1 MAKIE
6 KSIESGPQLFFDF
19 TWKYVP
25 RLFLVAPWAEKMTI
39 SQKTGRVWFE
49 DTYFLNPWCLP
60 VNLPYWSPLV
70 TSLKLFYTSRPMWK
84 GMTSDN
90 WMLNV
95 SGFWFA
101 FVTLSTLWAYFRQVF
116 NLNRHSVFKAQIV
129 LIHLTIE
136 NMISEFGMRY
146 IICKLCWDN
155 ILSFPSPHCVLV
167 LGSPQPTWH
176 LMLSPTL
183 DNDLICC
190 LLIRP
195 WHRMGQY
202 LLCHFLH
209 L

>member
-1 MAKIE
+1 MWTFLFNV
-6 KSIESGPQLFFDF
+6 SPTRSDNQFFESTVSVHVSLDKYLMF
-19 TWKYVP
+19 TGIGIGK
-25 RLFLVAPWAEKMTI
+25 
-39 SQKTGRVWFE
+39 
-49 DTYFLNPWCLP
+49 
-60 VNLPYWSPLV
+60 
-70 TSLKLFYTSRPMWK
+70 K

-101 FVTLSTLWAYFRQVF
+101 FVTVSTLWAYFRQVF

-136 NMISEFGMRY
+136 DMITEFGTRDTA
-146 IICKLCWDN
+146 CKLCWDN
-155 ILSFPSPHCVLV
+155 ILLFPSPHCA
-167 LGSPQPTWH
+167 GARTPQPTGH